1 MNIDDF
7 VIKEK
12 KKWISVEIPEEM
24 WEALC
29 KHTER
34 VSLGNEYFIR
44 ELIHKELKLNK
55 KRVG

>member
-1 MNIDDF
+1 MNIDNF

-12 KKWISVEIPEEM
+12 KKWISFEISEEM
-24 WEALC
+24 WKALC

-44 ELIHKELKLNK
+44 ELIRKELKL
-55 KRVG
+55 